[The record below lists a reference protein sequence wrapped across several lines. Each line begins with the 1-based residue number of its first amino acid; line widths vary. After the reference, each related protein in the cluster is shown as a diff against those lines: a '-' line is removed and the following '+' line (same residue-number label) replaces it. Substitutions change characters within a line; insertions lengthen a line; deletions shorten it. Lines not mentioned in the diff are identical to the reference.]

1 MITKV
6 SEVQITYKTK
16 VKPSEMPKIENP
28 QSAHNI
34 FKSIY
39 DYNLIEYQEMFYV
52 MFLNKAN
59 KVLGVHLIS
68 IGSVDGTVVDVKKC
82 FQAAILANASG
93 IILSHNHPS
102 GNLKPSEADIKIT
115 AQIKEAGKIL
125 NIALFDHVI
134 VSPEDTYFS
143 FAEEGIL

>member
-16 VKPSEMPKIENP
+16 VKPSEMPKIETP

-102 GNLKPSEADIKIT
+102 GNIKPSEADKKIT
-115 AQIKEAGKIL
+115 SQIKEAGKIL